1 MKFTVNWLKQHLET
15 DASIDEIS
23 SMLTM
28 VGLEVE
34 KMTNQ
39 AQGLETFVIGHV
51 VEATPHPNAD
61 RLRVCQVDT
70 GTGIVDLV
78 CGAPNARTGLTGV
91 FAPSGSYI
99 PGTDLTLKPTVIRG
113 VVSNGMLLSEREMGL
128 SDEHDG
134 IIELDGNPEP
144 GSKAVDVMGLSD
156 TVIEIAITPNR
167 GDCLGVRGIARDLA
181 AAGLGT
187 LKPLDATPV
196 VGIYDSPTQVHL
208 EFDNNDTSPCPFFV
222 GRHIRSVKNI
232 ESPGWLKDRLVAI
245 GLRPISALVDIT
257 NYMTFDLNRPLH
269 VFDSKT
275 VKGDLHVR
283 LAKTGEKLMA
293 LNDKEYTLDDTMCV
307 IAGDENVES
316 LGGVMGGLATG
327 CVDTTT
333 EVFVEAACFDPIRT
347 AITGRKLNVLSD
359 ARFRFERGID
369 AAFIKDGME
378 IATRLILDICGGEPS
393 HVVTAGAEPEHTQ
406 VITLRP
412 QRILHLTGV
421 DVPVQEIKRIL
432 AALGFTVDFTGSDFA
447 VTVPTWRN
455 DIVGEACL
463 VEEVVRIFGYDK
475 IPVTSLSIDPDMAK
489 VFATAGQ
496 QRRSRA
502 RRGLANLG
510 MVEAVTYS
518 FLNDTTATLFGGG
531 SDALHI
537 INPISSDLNVM
548 RPSILPG
555 LIEAQGRN
563 AARGTA
569 DLALFEI
576 GPVFFGPLPDQQSV
590 QATGI
595 RAGLTGQKHW
605 KNQPRKVDVF
615 DVKTDVLTILNELG
629 IAADRAQVVTDAPEW
644 YHPGRSGVLQLGP
657 KNRLACFGEIHPRIL
672 KAMDVKGPIVAF
684 EIYLSDLAQPKKR
697 KSAARPHLDLPEL
710 HTVDRDFSFVVDA
723 DVGAVKIVA
732 AAKNADKKLIAD
744 VQVFDQFVGGN
755 LGDGKKSLGI
765 TVTLQPWKKTLTDA
779 EIEDVS
785 DKVIFEVKKA
795 SGGVLRS

>member
-34 KMTNQ
+34 KITNR
-39 AQGLETFVIGHV
+39 AHGLESFVIGHV

-61 RLRVCQVDT
+61 RLRVCKVDA
-70 GTGIVDLV
+70 GSGVVDLV

-99 PGTDLTLKPTVIRG
+99 PGTDLTLKPTEIRG

-134 IIELDGNPEP
+134 IIELGGAPAP
-144 GSKAVDVMGLSD
+144 GTKAVDVMGLSD
-156 TVIEIAITPNR
+156 TIIEIAITPNR

-181 AAGLGT
+181 AAGLGK
-187 LKPLDATPV
+187 LKPLDTTPV
-196 VGIYDSPTQVHL
+196 TGAYDSSTKVHL
-208 EFDNNDTSPCPFFV
+208 EFDHDDTSPCPFFV
-222 GRHIRSVKNI
+222 GRHIRGVKNV
-232 ESPGWLKDRLVAI
+232 ESPKWLKDRLVSI

-269 VFDSKT
+269 VFDSKM

-283 LAKTGEKLMA
+283 LAKSGEKIMA

-307 IAGDENVES
+307 ITDDENVES

-327 CVDTTT
+327 CVDETT

-369 AAFIKDGME
+369 TAFIKDGME

-393 HVVTAGAEPEHTQ
+393 HIVTTGTQPEHAQ

-412 QRILHLTGV
+412 QRILQLAGV
-421 DVPVQEIKRIL
+421 DVPTDDIKRIL
-432 AALGFTVDFTGSDFA
+432 AALGFITDAAGSDL
-447 VTVPTWRN
+447 VVIVPTWRN

-475 IPVTSLSIDPDMAK
+475 IPITSLTIDPGMAK
-489 VFATAGQ
+489 ITATADQ
-496 QRRSRA
+496 QRRARA
-502 RRGLANLG
+502 RHSLANLG

-518 FLNDTTATLFGGG
+518 FLNNKTATLFGGG
-531 SDALHI
+531 SAALHL
-537 INPISSDLNVM
+537 INPISSDLDVM

-563 AARGTA
+563 AARGMA
-569 DLALFEI
+569 NLALFEI
-576 GPVFFGPLPDQQSV
+576 GPVFRGPLPDQQSIHAV
-590 QATGI
+590 GI

-605 KNQPRKVDVF
+605 NNQPRKVDVF
-615 DVKTDVLTILNELG
+615 DAKADVLTVLNELG
-629 IAADRAQVVTDAPEW
+629 IAADRAQVVTGAPEW

-697 KSAARPHLDLPEL
+697 KSATRPHLDLPEL
-710 HTVDRDFSFVVDA
+710 HTVERDFAFVVDA
-723 DVGAVKIVA
+723 DVGAVKVVS
-732 AAKNADKKLIAD
+732 AAKNADKKLITD

-755 LGDGKKSLGI
+755 LGEGKKSLGI
-765 TVTLQPWKKTLTDA
+765 TVTLQPWDKTLTDA
-779 EIEDVS
+779 EIEDIS
-785 DKVIFEVKKA
+785 DKVIFEVKKT